1 MIYYLPLIYYHFSKI
16 LSEHLQCT
24 QPYATHHTGVRE
36 ARGWS
41 QAPKSC
47 LSPAEMLANW
57 QLDKIDLIFTYDWL
71 SLYAGHCV
79 GKTNLKSRI
88 CPHLSERE
96 FSTAFA
102 R

>member
-57 QLDKIDLIFTYDWL
+57 QLDKISRPQI
-71 SLYAGHCV
+71 GHPR
-79 GKTNLKSRI
+79 SHH
-88 CPHLSERE
+88 HLSHWEHLDPLHQQSPCWEVGR
-96 FSTAFA
+96 TG
-102 R
+102 